1 MLNKILIFFSVL
13 FFFPSY
19 LWYFKIEIFLGAGRP
34 NDFSAPWF
42 IGYQISI
49 HRHMPLFSCCWWPP
63 TSGKEMTKCYLAI
76 QQRMCCMQFK
86 WKKKKKKKR
95 LHSDS
100 REMESKCHASWT
112 LPKSNHK
119 IGGKIRK
126 IHILI
131 TYTRDDRTISWLGTI
146 SLTCKGYDT
155 HLPPG
160 VFMWG

>member
-19 LWYFKIEIFLGAGRP
+19 LWYFKIKILLGAGRP

-76 QQRMCCMQFK
+76 QQRICCMQFK
-86 WKKKKKKKR
+86 WNKNKIR
-95 LHSDS
+95 LHTDS
-100 REMESKCHASWT
+100 ICMDIENDIWFILDFRYWGKWKANVTRPEYFQNPIIKSGEKYAKSIS
-112 LPKSNHK
+112 LP
-119 IGGKIRK
+119 
-126 IHILI
+126 HILEM
-131 TYTRDDRTISWLGTI
+131 TAQSPDLVQF
-146 SLTCKGYDT
+146 L
-155 HLPPG
+155 
-160 VFMWG
+160 